1 MAMRH
6 LTFAIKNKNMKKTKR
21 ELVEW
26 FNLLDDDVEIEF
38 NVLVSKHWENGK
50 LKKIGISFV

>member
-1 MAMRH
+1 
-6 LTFAIKNKNMKKTKR
+6 MKKTKK

-38 NVLVSKHWENGK
+38 NVLLSRHWVKGK
-50 LKKIGISFV
+50 LKKIGISLMY

>member
-1 MAMRH
+1 
-6 LTFAIKNKNMKKTKR
+6 MKITKK
-21 ELVEW
+21 ELVEL

-38 NVLVSKHWENGK
+38 HILVSKHFKDGK

>member
-1 MAMRH
+1 
-6 LTFAIKNKNMKKTKR
+6 MKMTKK
-21 ELVEW
+21 ELVELFNL

-38 NVLVSKHWENGK
+38 HVLVSRHFEDGK

>member
-1 MAMRH
+1 MR
-6 LTFAIKNKNMKKTKR
+6 NNMKKTKK

-38 NVLVSKHWENGK
+38 NVLGVSKHWEKGK
-50 LKKIGISFV
+50 LKKIGISFG